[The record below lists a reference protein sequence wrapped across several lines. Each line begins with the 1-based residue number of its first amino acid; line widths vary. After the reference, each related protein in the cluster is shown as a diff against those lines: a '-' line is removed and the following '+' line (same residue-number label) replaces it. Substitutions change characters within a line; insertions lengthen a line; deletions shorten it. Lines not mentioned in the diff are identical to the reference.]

1 MRTHIL
7 RLEEQTKLCGGNMLQ
22 EFIEFLQT
30 PTIIEIKTWEWI
42 VIAFFVFI
50 FFVRLWEDLS

>member
-1 MRTHIL
+1 MQILIRT
-7 RLEEQTKLCGGNMLQ
+7 REQIRVCGGNMLQ
-22 EFIEFLQT
+22 DLIDFLQT

-50 FFVRLWEDLS
+50 LFIRLWEDLS

>member
-1 MRTHIL
+1 
-7 RLEEQTKLCGGNMLQ
+7 MLQ
-22 EFIEFLQT
+22 ELISFLQT

-50 FFVRLWEDLS
+50 LFIRLWEDLS